1 MLGPIDLNYT
11 SILRTYNIFPS
22 IYSSV
27 TVAAFYSIHF
37 GWTNI
42 VKSQTHLSW
51 YGRVRYVKIFN
62 EKTFFCSVR
71 YRIGV
76 DVVFYREL
84 YLNRVPDM
92 CGLFFFCY
100 LIPKSKM
107 QILFT
112 VELLSTLC
120 CYCEFLLFNFDVLLF
135 LYWD

>member
-1 MLGPIDLNYT
+1 MYKNLYMLGPIDLNYT

-92 CGLFFFCY
+92 CGLFFF
-100 LIPKSKM
+100 
-107 QILFT
+107 
-112 VELLSTLC
+112 
-120 CYCEFLLFNFDVLLF
+120 LLFNSEEQDADTFYCWIIVYSFFLF
-135 LYWD
+135 